1 MGELDVL
8 NLVRIFFLC
17 IVFRDVFECSVLIS
31 FWRVRHAWHKNLVKR
46 CSETDTRVE
55 ISRRLGLAVDDI
67 CRGCGNVDMFEKF
80 MEDFVDCLDFMDYF
94 KAIWYPRI
102 GWLLLLPFLA
112 IFLTSLPVP

>member
-31 FWRVRHAWHKNLVKR
+31 FWRVRHAWHKNLVKK
-46 CSETDTRVE
+46 CTDTEMRIE
-55 ISRRLGLAVDDI
+55 MSRRLGLAVDDI

-112 IFLTSLPVP
+112 IFLI